1 MATTYTLIDKS
12 ILGSTTA
19 SVTFNSIPS
28 TYTDLKIIISARGTT
43 SGNTESIRILPNGS
57 SSSLSV
63 RQLQGTGSGTFS
75 GTDTYW
81 YVGEMP
87 AATATSNTFGSSE
100 ITITNY
106 LSSDYKSAG
115 SDNVQE
121 NNTSTAYANLN
132 AFLWSNTAAITSLT
146 IQPNSNSFASGS
158 SFYLYGIKNS

>member
-1 MATTYTLIDKS
+1 MATTYTLIDKT
-12 ILGSTTA
+12 ILTGTQA
-19 SVTFNSIPS
+19 SVTFTSIS
-28 TYTDLKIIISARGTT
+28 SAYTDLKIIISARGTT

-63 RQLQGTGSGTFS
+63 RQLQGTGSGTYS
-75 GTDTYW
+75 ASDTYW

-100 ITITNY
+100 ITIPNY
-106 LSSDYKSAG
+106 LGSNNKAAS

-121 NNTSTAYANLN
+121 NNTSTAYINLN
-132 AFLWSNTAAITSLT
+132 AFLWSNTAAISSLT